1 MESLSKAKLLLVF
14 CALATIGVANAGPQV
29 TVNFK
34 NETNEN
40 ATYVRGS
47 SSNESTT
54 YSNASPKPG
63 AVAAGTSTSFNVRP
77 SGASP
82 ISYATVRYQAGFKTC
97 QFTTSY
103 MMNSTPGGVRT
114 PKWNRSAVSGGGAR
128 CDVTLTSVNYSNHNW
143 VVSFV
148 MR

>member
-1 MESLSKAKLLLVF
+1 MKSKNKVNAVLLFSTLV
-14 CALATIGVANAGPQV
+14 TVGTVSAGPQV

-34 NETNEN
+34 NETDEN
-40 ATYVRGS
+40 AVYVRGS
-47 SSNESTT
+47 SSNEQTT
-54 YSNASPKPG
+54 YSNASPKPD
-63 AVAAGTSTSFNVRP
+63 AVAAGASTSFNVRP

-103 MMNSTPGGVRT
+103 LMSSTPGGIRT

-128 CDVTLTSVNYSNHNW
+128 CDVTVTSVNYSNHNW
-143 VVSFV
+143 VVNFI